1 MSEQVKSAVAVG
13 LAIVFALVIGVGLSG
28 GSAEPVTEAD
38 RVEALSAAIKC
49 PFCTGESLAD
59 STSTVAADYRAL
71 IAGRVS
77 AGFTDEEIRAE
88 FARKFGE
95 GVLLDGSTSRW
106 SILLWVLPVV
116 VAAGGLVAVVA
127 MRRSARRAA
136 TRDQVHDGV

>member
-77 AGFTDEEIRAE
+77 AGFTDDEIRAE